1 MIPKLILSTS
11 YDFGDQAVN
20 LVPIHSRGI
29 DAGFLKK
36 HASSHGVFERELSE
50 IQPIPGHTVL
60 HVLAV
65 GDEEAYGD
73 NRNNDA
79 FNEADNKVC
88 HDRFKKHGHVFRNH
102 RNWSPDL
109 KTGMVVKTAHNDDMR
124 RIELLIALE
133 NAKYAEELAA
143 FENGD
148 DIPVSMGS
156 MQKYDVCSYCKHKA
170 PTAKDHC
177 EHIQHK
183 LGEVMED
190 GTKIYMQN
198 PDPDYFDISTVFK
211 NADRI
216 GLTLR
221 KVAAHNGA
229 VGGHELAEAMGL
241 RGCGHPKSATLIR
254 LAELEKR
261 FKGVGKTVKTSPSNL
276 PRESVKQLKQACA
289 KHGVK
294 TVIGSLH
301 EAGRLLSFDDFAYIV
316 VGQSKLAGCG
326 DPMLEGGFQRLLS
339 DDTDVG
345 SLDGDVPGT
354 VLLDPETEQ
363 SLHECTSM
371 KTASVSRRIL
381 RSTIVTPA
389 PSRKIAQNADETYTR
404 GMSDLYLHYKLAFA
418 AHPKNR
424 DNQDLLQAVALSNDL
439 RS

>member
-1 MIPKLILSTS
+1 MIPKLILSSS
-11 YDFGDQAVN
+11 YDFGDKAVN

-36 HASSHGVFERELSE
+36 HASSRGVFERELSE
-50 IQPIPGHTVL
+50 IKPIPGHTIL

-79 FNEADNKVC
+79 FNESDNKVC

-109 KTGMVVKTAHNDDMR
+109 ATGMVVKTAHNDDMR

-133 NAKYAEELAA
+133 NAKYAEELEA
-143 FENGD
+143 FANGE

-156 MQKYDVCSYCKHKA
+156 MQKYDVCSYCGHKA
-170 PTAKDHC
+170 PTAKEHC
-177 EHIQHK
+177 DHIQHK
-183 LGEVMED
+183 LGEVMDD

-229 VGGHELAEAMGL
+229 VGGHELAEAFGL
-241 RGCGHPKSATLIR
+241 RGCGHPKEATLMR

-261 FKGVGKTVKTSPSNL
+261 FKGVGKGVKAGPSNL
-276 PRESVKQLKQACA
+276 SDETVKHLKQACA
-289 KHGVK
+289 KHGTK
-294 TVIGSLH
+294 TVIGALH
-301 EAGRLLSFDDFAYIV
+301 ESARMLSFDDFCHIIV
-316 VGQSKLAGCG
+316 GESKLAGCG
-326 DPMLEGGFQRLLS
+326 NPMLEDGFQRLLS
-339 DDTDVG
+339 DTTEIT
-345 SLDGDVPGT
+345 SLDGSFPAPCMLGADV
-354 VLLDPETEQ
+354 ERE
-363 SLHECTSM
+363 LHDRTSM
-371 KTASVSRRIL
+371 KVAEVSKRIV
-381 RSTIVTPA
+381 RTSIIVPA
-389 PSRKIAQNADETYTR
+389 LPKIAQNADEIHTR
-404 GMSDLYLHYKLAFA
+404 GLSDLYLHYKLAFA